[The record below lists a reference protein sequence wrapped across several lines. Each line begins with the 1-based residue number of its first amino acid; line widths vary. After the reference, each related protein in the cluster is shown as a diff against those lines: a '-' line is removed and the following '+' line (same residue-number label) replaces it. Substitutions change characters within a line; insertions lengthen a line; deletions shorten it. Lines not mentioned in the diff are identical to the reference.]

1 MAETTTDETF
11 MPAAFPE
18 APEPPD
24 RRLINRE
31 LSWLEFNDRVL
42 AIAADGD
49 VPLLERVRFCAI
61 FSANLDE
68 FFMVRVA
75 GLMGRALAVA
85 SLPSADGMTAAEA
98 LAQIRDRALSMYKA
112 QTQLWRT
119 ELQPQLAEAGILIG
133 CVEDCTEEE
142 LAELETKFKDE
153 LYPVLTP
160 LAVGPGQPFP
170 YISGLSLSLGLFV
183 RDPATG
189 EERFARVKVPEGLP
203 RFVTVGTR
211 QLMIPHEEVIGHF
224 LSYLFPGVEIVER
237 TMFRVTRDADF
248 EVDDEA
254 ADLMEAVEHELR
266 RRRFGDVV
274 RLEVSDDASPKM
286 LDLLRDAM
294 DVGPDQVYPIEGIL
308 DFADFSNLADIDRP
322 DLRFEAWA
330 PLTQPRLQS
339 NLAADFF
346 GQIRRGD
353 LLVHLPYD
361 SFTTSVEAFVMGA
374 ARDPNVIALK
384 TTVYRTSEKSP
395 VVPALIEAAESGKQS
410 VALVELKARFDEG
423 HNIEWSKRLERAGVH
438 VVHGFPNLKI
448 HAKTVLVVR
457 REEGVL
463 RRYVHIGT
471 GNYHSATA
479 RIYEDYGLFTAD
491 PDIAADVAELFNYL
505 TGFSKPVHFRKILVA
520 PFGLRAALKE
530 QIKQV
535 ARAAEN
541 GKIAIIRLKLN
552 ALTDP
557 ELIEELYQASAAGV
571 DIRILVRGICSLR
584 AGVPG
589 MSENITV
596 RSVLGRFLE
605 HSRVYSFEAG
615 DRMTYYMGSADLM
628 PRNLD
633 ERVEVVVPVEDE
645 AVRKELSA
653 AFETGWKDD
662 VFCWELQP
670 DGHWLRESKSKPGRL
685 GTGSQE
691 KLMLGAKAA
700 HGGKKK
706 KAKKKKN

>member
-1 MAETTTDETF
+1 MAEVTTETF
-11 MPAAFPE
+11 IPAPFPE

-24 RRLINRE
+24 QRLINRE
-31 LSWLEFNDRVL
+31 LSWLNFNDRVL
-42 AIAADGD
+42 AIAADND

-75 GLMGRALAVA
+75 GLMGRALAIA
-85 SLPSADGMTAAEA
+85 SLPSADGLTAAEA
-98 LAQIRDRALSMYKA
+98 LAQIRARGLSMYKA

-119 ELQPQLAEAGILIG
+119 ELQPQLADAGILIG
-133 CVEDCTEEE
+133 RVQDCTEEE
-142 LAELETKFKDE
+142 LAELESKFKDE

-224 LSYLFPGVEIVER
+224 LSYLFPGVEIGER

-274 RLEVSDDASPKM
+274 RLEVSDNASPKM

-294 DVGPDQVYPIEGIL
+294 DVAPEQVYPIEGIL

-322 DLRFEAWA
+322 DLRFEPWA

-339 NLAADFF
+339 VHASDFF
-346 GQIRRGD
+346 GQIRRED

-374 ARDPNVIALK
+374 AQDPNVIALK

-448 HAKTVLVVR
+448 HAKTILVVR

-479 RIYEDYGLFTAD
+479 RIYEDFGLFTAD

-535 ARAAEN
+535 ARAAES
-541 GKIAIIRLKLN
+541 GKTAIIRLKLN

-557 ELIEELYQASAAGV
+557 ELIEALYSASASGA

-589 MSENITV
+589 ISENITA

-605 HSRVYSFEAG
+605 HSRVYSFRAG
-615 DRMTYYMGSADLM
+615 DRETYFMGSADLM

-633 ERVEVVVPVEDE
+633 ERVEVVVPVENE

-653 AFETGWKDD
+653 AFETGWNDD
-662 VFCWELQP
+662 VFCWDLQP
-670 DGHWLRESKSKPGRL
+670 DGHWVRIGKSKPARL

-691 KLMLGAKAA
+691 KLMYGARAA

-706 KAKKKKN
+706 KAKRKK